1 MITGQPA
8 GLEHE
13 PQAPGPDP
21 LFETGFVPPKA
32 EVAGVN
38 ALPRSR
44 VGVGLNLQ
52 NAGGRG

>member
-8 GLEHE
+8 GLEPE
-13 PQAPGPDP
+13 PQAHGPGP

-44 VGVGLNLQ
+44 VGVGLNL
-52 NAGGRG
+52 